1 MIWTLDDIVNWHVKT
16 FPNVDLKSQKL
27 KFLEEYREY
36 LESGDIMELAD
47 MGIVYLVLSQRFNC
61 DIFVDVMLDE
71 QSKIKNL
78 TELDNAV
85 CKKMDINAKR
95 KWIYKDGVYRHED

>member
-1 MIWTLDDIVNWHVKT
+1 MIWTLDDIVNWHIKT

-47 MGIVYLVLSQRFNC
+47 MCIVYLILNQRFNC
-61 DIFVDVMLDE
+61 DIFLDIMLDE

-85 CKKMDINAKR
+85 CKKMDINSKR

>member
-1 MIWTLDDIVNWHVKT
+1 MMWMVKDIVEWHIKT

-47 MGIVYLVLSQRFNC
+47 MGIVCLVLSQRFNC
-61 DIFVDVMLDE
+61 DIFVDVMLYE
-71 QSKIKNL
+71 QSKLKNQ

-85 CKKMDINAKR
+85 CKKMDINSKR
-95 KWIYKDGVYRHED
+95 KWIYKDGVYRHEN